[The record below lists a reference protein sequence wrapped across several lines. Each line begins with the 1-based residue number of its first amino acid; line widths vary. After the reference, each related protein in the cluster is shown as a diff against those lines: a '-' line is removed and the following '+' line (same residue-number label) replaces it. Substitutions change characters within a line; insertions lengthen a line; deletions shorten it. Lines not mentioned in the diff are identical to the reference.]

1 MYNGFLGTIANWAR
15 RRNIHTTIGKS
26 GSNWDAIVVAL
37 PKEALH
43 LRDGDS
49 LPNPF
54 TFKWA
59 HLIVFT
65 FHASQPI
72 GFVKL
77 KSPTRG

>member
-1 MYNGFLGTIANWAR
+1 MYNGFRGTIANWAR
-15 RRNIHTTIGKS
+15 RRNIYTTIGKS
-26 GSNWDAIVVAL
+26 GLNLDAIVVAL

-43 LRDGDS
+43 LRDGNS

-65 FHASQPI
+65 FHANQPI
-72 GFVKL
+72 GLFKL
-77 KSPTRG
+77 KSHTQG